1 MVRDDSA
8 APLFAEGPPLSESHL
23 QWHVANFFPTAS
35 IVAVVPFRHHPTTP
49 WHDHDF
55 FELALIESGR
65 GTHESDD
72 GVIPLHP
79 GLAIFLPPGAGHE
92 FRACEDM
99 RVYNCLFRAELMDAE
114 LMWARRDRLLGPLF
128 DAGRSTTG
136 GPPRTY
142 VALGPAGAQR
152 LIDALEPIRTG
163 EARTRA
169 AQLARLL
176 LALDEIATAA
186 ALEQQPAW
194 TAGTSPVVIDAIE
207 LMSGDPAHPWTLD
220 ELSRRVFV
228 GRFHLSHVFAR
239 TVGQPPM
246 QYLAR
251 LRAERAAALLSSTD
265 LPIAV
270 VGTKVGWSDAAYFS
284 RRFRAAFG
292 VSPRDYR
299 RLRSTAPDD
308 GAAVVKDV
316 QEHGKRS
323 QVTV

>member
-1 MVRDDSA
+1 MAREDPA
-8 APLFAEGPPLSESHL
+8 AALFAEGPALTEPHL

-72 GVIPLHP
+72 GVIALHP

-92 FRACEDM
+92 FRACEGV

-136 GPPRTY
+136 ELPRTY
-142 VALGPAGAQR
+142 VALGPDGAQR

-207 LMSGDPAHPWTLD
+207 LMSEDLAHPWTLD

-228 GRFHLSHVFAR
+228 GRFHLAHVFAR

-265 LPIAV
+265 LPVAV
-270 VGTKVGWSDAAYFS
+270 IGTKVGWPDPAYFS

-299 RLRSTAPDD
+299 RLRSTAPHE
-308 GAAVVKDV
+308 GTAVVKDV
-316 QEHGKRS
+316 QEQGKRS
-323 QVTV
+323 QVPV